1 MLKLKELRLEKGLRQ
16 LELAQLINVSIQTIS
31 GYETGYA
38 QPPIDILVKIADA
51 LETTT
56 DNLLGRTNDIGLV
69 EVQSELTQDQK
80 ELLSLYNKM
89 SFQDKNQLL
98 GFAKALAI

>member
-1 MLKLKELRLEKGLRQ
+1 MLKLKELRQEKGLKQ
-16 LELAQLINVSIQTIS
+16 LELAKLINVSIQTIS

-38 QPPIDILVKIADA
+38 QPPIDILIKIADA
-51 LETTT
+51 LETST
-56 DNLLGRTNDIGLV
+56 DNLLGRTNNVGLV
-69 EVQSELTQDQK
+69 EVNSKLTQDQQ

-98 GFAKALAI
+98 GFAKALVY

>member
-16 LELAQLINVSIQTIS
+16 IELAQLINVSIQTIS

-38 QPPIDILVKIADA
+38 QPPIDILIKLADV

-69 EVQSELTQDQK
+69 EVQKELTHDQQ
-80 ELLSLYNKM
+80 ELLSLYNQM

-98 GFAKALAI
+98 GFAKALVY

>member
-1 MLKLKELRLEKGLRQ
+1 MLKLKELRTEKGIKQ
-16 LELAQLINVSIQTIS
+16 LELAKLINVSIQTIS

-38 QPPIDILVKIADA
+38 QPPIDILIKIADV

-69 EVQSELTQDQK
+69 EVHSELSQDQQ

-98 GFAKALAI
+98 GFAKALVY

>member
-1 MLKLKELRLEKGLRQ
+1 MLRLKEIRQEKGLKQ
-16 LELAQLINVSIQTIS
+16 LQLANLINVSIQTIS

-38 QPPIDILVKIADA
+38 QPPIDILIKIADA

-56 DNLLGRTNDIGLV
+56 DNLLGRTNDVGLV
-69 EVQSELTQDQK
+69 EIHNELTQDQQ

-98 GFAKALAI
+98 GFAKALVY